1 MHAHT
6 HTNKQTQTSCKHSH
20 TETECVYYHGLG
32 RGGDEKGRRYKPEG
46 SYPTAPLISHQLKIT
61 ELSNPGH
68 LTMHT
73 HMRAH
78 TYSEENNTMMLQ
90 AGNEIVCQKATAAT
104 FTILP
109 EMTVLEGNRTS
120 GLNDDGLPAK
130 VALWEDK
137 MPQPQPTSVY
147 RTFWF
152 WLVVTRHP
160 GKRLQCV
167 QNSTE
172 GRVCFHFVDSQ
183 QEGGKHRNASTA
195 AHFTKAFLMGDDCT
209 IVFTLFDFYRVLRRV
224 LQ

>member
-1 MHAHT
+1 
-6 HTNKQTQTSCKHSH
+6 
-20 TETECVYYHGLG
+20 
-32 RGGDEKGRRYKPEG
+32 
-46 SYPTAPLISHQLKIT
+46 
-61 ELSNPGH
+61 
-68 LTMHT
+68 
-73 HMRAH
+73 
-78 TYSEENNTMMLQ
+78 MMLQ

-130 VALWEDK
+130 VARREDK

-195 AHFTKAFLMGDDCT
+195 ANITKVFLMGDDCT
-209 IVFTLFDFYRVLRRV
+209 IVFTLFYLYRGLRGV